1 MYSVVFI
8 LLCAQPMS
16 YSLFRQRLNG
26 TGKDG
31 LLYIMLNTL
40 HCSLF
45 GNKTRNLM
53 DGFSHSAPSLVNLRG
68 NLQYSLWEI
77 PVLFNSAIHK
87 AVGHSMTSTG
97 TIPVEQ
103 KNLHW
108 L

>member
-1 MYSVVFI
+1 
-8 LLCAQPMS
+8 
-16 YSLFRQRLNG
+16 
-26 TGKDG
+26 
-31 LLYIMLNTL
+31 
-40 HCSLF
+40 
-45 GNKTRNLM
+45 M

-87 AVGHSMTSTG
+87 AVGLTIPGHSMTSTG